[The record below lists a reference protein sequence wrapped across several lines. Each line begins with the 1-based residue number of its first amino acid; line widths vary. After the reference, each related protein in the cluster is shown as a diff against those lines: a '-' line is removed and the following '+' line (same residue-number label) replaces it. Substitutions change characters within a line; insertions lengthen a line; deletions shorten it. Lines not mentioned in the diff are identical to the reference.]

1 MIFDYKIWIFID
13 VKDQNKILLI
23 SSVDFWMF
31 LGSRINSITYLHNNF
46 IKEIA
51 ARKIFP
57 LHERICDKFRKLPEL
72 SKNYRYY
79 NFVNYSFMNCIA
91 YITGLVEQ
99 HKLSHILSHMERDS
113 ALAPTYI
120 YTYIRTCK
128 RSWCRAIGRCQ
139 SPLYFLSPSFSMST
153 YSRLIS
159 TSFTRWCSS
168 FSPP

>member
-1 MIFDYKIWIFID
+1 
-13 VKDQNKILLI
+13 
-23 SSVDFWMF
+23 MF

-57 LHERICDKFRKLPEL
+57 LYERICDKFRELPEL
-72 SKNYRYY
+72 SRNYRYY
-79 NFVNYSFMNCIA
+79 NFVNCSFMNCIA

-99 HKLSHILSHMERDS
+99 HKLSHVLSHMERGS
-113 ALAPTYI
+113 ALAPTHI
-120 YTYIRTCK
+120 CTHIYIRTCM

-139 SPLYFLSPSFSMST
+139 SPLYFSSPSFSMST

-159 TSFTRWCSS
+159 ASSTR
-168 FSPP
+168 

>member
-1 MIFDYKIWIFID
+1 
-13 VKDQNKILLI
+13 
-23 SSVDFWMF
+23 MF

-57 LHERICDKFRKLPEL
+57 LYERICDKFRELPEL
-72 SKNYRYY
+72 SRNYRYY
-79 NFVNYSFMNCIA
+79 NFVNCSFMNCIA

-99 HKLSHILSHMERDS
+99 HKLSHVRTWNVVVHWLQH
-113 ALAPTYI
+113 TYVHI
-120 YTYIRTCK
+120 YIRTCM

-139 SPLYFLSPSFSMST
+139 SPLYFSSPSFSMST

-159 TSFTRWCSS
+159 ASSTR
-168 FSPP
+168 